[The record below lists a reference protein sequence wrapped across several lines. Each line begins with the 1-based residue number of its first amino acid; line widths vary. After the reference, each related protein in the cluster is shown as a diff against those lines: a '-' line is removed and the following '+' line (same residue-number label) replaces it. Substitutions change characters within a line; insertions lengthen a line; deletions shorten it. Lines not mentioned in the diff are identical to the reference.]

1 MRLVIT
7 KDYAQSARLTAR
19 HIAAAVKKK
28 PEALLGFATGST
40 PIPAYA
46 ELVEMVK
53 RGEADFT
60 KAHTVNLDEYAGLP
74 GSDPNS
80 YRFFM
85 DQHLFVPAGVNPANV
100 TIPRGD
106 APDSHAELK
115 RLREFSAAHR
125 TDLQLLSIG
134 VNGHI
139 GFNEPADI
147 FHDSYH
153 LVALTQQTI
162 QSNSRLFSS
171 IAEVP
176 THAYTMGAG
185 DIMRAHS
192 IVFIATGDSKRQ
204 AMRAVLEDGPV
215 TPEVQATILKFHPN
229 CTLYLDAALVEG
241 IAPGLFVQVEQAPK
255 DA

>member
-19 HIAAAVKKK
+19 HIAAAVQKN

-53 RGEADFT
+53 RGEVDFT
-60 KAHTVNLDEYAGLP
+60 RAHTVNLDEYAGLS
-74 GSDPNS
+74 GDDVNS
-80 YRFFM
+80 YRYFM
-85 DQHLFVPAGVNPANV
+85 NQHLFVPAGINPANV
-100 TIPRGD
+100 TIPQGN
-106 APDSHAELK
+106 APDTHAELK
-115 RLREFSAAHR
+115 RLREYSAAHR

-139 GFNEPADI
+139 GFNEPDDI

-153 LVALTQQTI
+153 LVQLTEQTI
-162 QSNSRLFSS
+162 QSNSRLFAS
-171 IAEVP
+171 IEEVP
-176 THAYTMGAG
+176 TQAYTMGAG

-192 IVFIATGDSKRQ
+192 IVFIATGDNKRQ

-215 TPEVQATILKFHPN
+215 TPQVQATILKFHPD
-229 CTLYLDAALVEG
+229 CTLYLDEALVAG
-241 IAPGLFVQVEQAPK
+241 ITPGLGVQVEHAAPT
-255 DA
+255 A